1 MAGVY
6 ERLEELYPFLAKLK
20 PPVRQR
26 LMEGLSVREH
36 ADGEELLS
44 ETRSCPGFSFI
55 LEGCVR
61 VYRMHES
68 GREVTLYRL
77 HEGDSCFVTVSSLLY
92 DQKLTTYAEAEGDVT
107 IALVPLDVFTEHI
120 LNDVHFLR
128 FIFGRLYRAFET
140 VIDRLDGVLFN
151 SIEARILEY
160 LRAGS
165 RAQRG
170 KNRVLYVTH
179 QRIAVDIGSSREVV
193 SRALKSL
200 ERQGKLQLSRGKIRL
215 LAEA

>member
-1 MAGVY
+1 MSDIY
-6 ERLEELYPFLAKLK
+6 EKMEGLYPFLAGLK
-20 PPVRQR
+20 PPVREQVK
-26 LMEGLSVREH
+26 EGLAVREYG
-36 ADGEELLS
+36 DGEQILS

-55 LEGCVR
+55 LEGRVR
-61 VYRMHES
+61 VYRLHES

-77 HEGDSCFVTVSSLLY
+77 HEGDSCFVTVSNLLY
-92 DQKLTTYAEAEGDVT
+92 DQKGTAYAQAEGSVT
-107 IALVPLDVFTEHI
+107 IALVPLAVFTEHI

-128 FIFGRLYRAFET
+128 FVFGRLYRAFET
-140 VIDRLDGVLFN
+140 VIDRLDSVVFD

-165 RAQRG
+165 LSQRG
-170 KNRVLYVTH
+170 KNRVVYVTH

-215 LAEA
+215 LPDA